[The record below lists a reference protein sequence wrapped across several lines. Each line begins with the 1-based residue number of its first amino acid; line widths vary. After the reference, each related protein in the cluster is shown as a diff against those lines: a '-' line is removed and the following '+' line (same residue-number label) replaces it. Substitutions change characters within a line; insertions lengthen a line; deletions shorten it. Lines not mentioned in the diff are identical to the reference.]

1 MKKLRLFST
10 LILLAIALTLFAN
23 EPKHEF
29 RATWLATVTS
39 IDWPKTKAKD
49 DASRLKQQQEL
60 IDIFDKMKAGNMNAC
75 CMQVR
80 SLCDAMYQSSYEP
93 WSAALTGT
101 RGKDPGYDPL
111 AFAIEEAH
119 KRGLELHIWV
129 NPFRATSSG
138 TLSSNDQL
146 LQHAGEWIIKYDNGS
161 FSGQIIDP
169 GYPQAR
175 AYVIKVLMEIVNN
188 YDVDGIVMDD
198 YFYPYGSTTTED
210 AASKALYKPTNVVDV
225 NQDGKTDDDWRR
237 NNVDDCIKVLYDS
250 LQATKPWVRFGMG
263 TFGIWTTQKKAAQAY
278 GLTLPSGITGLDD
291 YDVQACNTVEWV
303 KQGWVDYI
311 NPQLYWSRDYAGQ
324 DYDVLCQ
331 WWAKDVCEHFSNQL
345 PDGKKVHFCVSQAAY
360 HAYDGYKGYDDGVGE
375 IQDQIDVNRANLSS
389 GYNGSVFYNTTA
401 YCKMYQE
408 LQASHFNHK
417 ALMPAMDWKVTAQ
430 LVAPENLRKENNILK
445 WEHPIAE
452 RFTVYA
458 YPKGMVK
465 EVAMNDSQYLLQMV
479 YGKGI
484 NLSSVSNLSEKTI
497 AVCAYDRFGVEHG
510 VALYNEGDA
519 PILPPTQEADSITWV
534 LNGGEVPTVEV
545 PSNSELWDMLKPDYV
560 AFYQDMYGS
569 QFVASEDRTMD
580 DVLGFTWINSM
591 GKGLAADFMTQD
603 AKWQWLTTYML
614 TVANAEGYEII
625 TDNNWRYHLYSFFNC
640 TNAAYRIDGYRA
652 SSTADFTTAG
662 TPAYWG
668 DAYQV
673 AHGGVV
679 LPSSVSETFV
689 LPIPTHP
696 EGLTFYGWYNN
707 ADFEGTPLV
716 EIPAGWTGT
725 LYACWTAPAIVESIE
740 WELNGGRVPADV
752 PTNDSLW
759 TAFKPYYNT
768 YYSVERSL
776 THGVEKIATFAHEK
790 MQEIMTYPE
799 SEYKWLGDYVLS
811 VAELQ
816 SYSLSTDMSNADE
829 KSWRWHVHAFFN
841 CNDGTV
847 QGNQKVATADYSVAG
862 QPSSWGS
869 AYQSEYDAVLPSHV
883 SEEYELPIP
892 VKKGNIF
899 WGWYDNKSYQGTA
912 LTHIPASWTGTLY
925 AKWYETTTDI
935 AVNEAVEPIKVYDVF
950 GRYVGNSTSHLSH
963 GLYVIVQGNKTTKII
978 L

>member
-1 MKKLRLFST
+1 MKKIRLFS
-10 LILLAIALTLFAN
+10 LFFLLCIAIQLFAE

-60 IDIFDKMKAGNMNAC
+60 TTILDKLQAGNMNAC
-75 CMQVR
+75 YLQVR
-80 SLCDAMYQSSYEP
+80 SLCDAMHKSSYEP

-138 TLSSNDQL
+138 TLSSDDQL

-291 YDVQACNTVEWV
+291 YDVQACNPVEWV
-303 KQGWVDYI
+303 KDGYVDYI

-324 DYDVLCQ
+324 DYDVLCK

-417 ALMPAMDWKVTAQ
+417 ALMPAMDWKVTEQ
-430 LVAPENLRKENNILK
+430 LSAPENLHVVGNTLK
-445 WEHPIAE
+445 WEHPTAE

-458 YPKGMVK
+458 YPMGLDWTTAQKTGT
-465 EVAMNDSQYLLQMV
+465 YLQGMV
-479 YGKGI
+479 YG
-484 NLSSVSNLSEKTI
+484 NELALSQIPNWQAMTL
-497 AVCAYDRFGVEHG
+497 AVCSYDRFGVEHG
-510 VALYNEGDA
+510 VAIINEGQF
-519 PILPPTQEADSITWV
+519 PDSDPNATEITWV
-534 LNGGEVPTVEV
+534 LNGGEIKVQVLTTNE
-545 PSNSELWDMLKPDYV
+545 ELWEQWKPDYV
-560 AFYQDMYGS
+560 AHYSALYGS
-569 QFVASEDRTMD
+569 KFVPAEDRPIE
-580 DVLGFTWINSM
+580 DVLGFTWINSV
-591 GKGLAADFMTQD
+591 GQGLAADFMTHHTN
-603 AKWQWLTTYML
+603 WTWLRDYML
-614 TVANAEGYEII
+614 DIADADGYSINS
-625 TDNNWRYHLYSFFNC
+625 DNDWRYHLYSFFNC
-640 TNAAYRIDGYRA
+640 SNAAYRVDGYRA
-652 SSTADFTTAG
+652 GYTADFTNAG
-662 TPAYWG
+662 KPEAWG
-668 DAYQV
+668 PYYGNSGETDMQ
-673 AHGGVV
+673 
-679 LPSSVSETFV
+679 LPTHVTETYI
-689 LPIPTHP
+689 LPTPTHP
-696 EGLTFYGWYNN
+696 SGAAFLGWYTTANFTGD
-707 ADFEGTPLV
+707 AV
-716 EIPAGWTGT
+716 IAIPAGW
-725 LYACWTAPAIVESIE
+725 V
-740 WELNGGRVPADV
+740 
-752 PTNDSLW
+752 
-759 TAFKPYYNT
+759 
-768 YYSVERSL
+768 
-776 THGVEKIATFAHEK
+776 
-790 MQEIMTYPE
+790 
-799 SEYKWLGDYVLS
+799 
-811 VAELQ
+811 
-816 SYSLSTDMSNADE
+816 
-829 KSWRWHVHAFFN
+829 
-841 CNDGTV
+841 
-847 QGNQKVATADYSVAG
+847 
-862 QPSSWGS
+862 
-869 AYQSEYDAVLPSHV
+869 
-883 SEEYELPIP
+883 
-892 VKKGNIF
+892 
-899 WGWYDNKSYQGTA
+899 
-912 LTHIPASWTGTLY
+912 GTLY
-925 AKWYETTTDI
+925 AKWEGIHTAIEHITTDNTMRI
-935 AVNEAVEPIKVYDVF
+935 YDIMGRMVGTDKNAIGHGVF
-950 GRYVGNSTSHLSH
+950 IIETNGQR
-963 GLYVIVQGNKTTKII
+963 IKII
-978 L
+978 Q

>member
-1 MKKLRLFST
+1 MKQFRLLSLFF
-10 LILLAIALTLFAN
+10 LLCIAIQLFAE

-60 IDIFDKMKAGNMNAC
+60 TTILDKLQAGNMNAC
-75 CMQVR
+75 YLQVR
-80 SLCDAMYQSSYEP
+80 SLCDAMHKSSYEP

-291 YDVQACNTVEWV
+291 YDVQACNPVEWV
-303 KQGWVDYI
+303 KDGYVDYI

-324 DYDVLCQ
+324 DYDVLCK

-417 ALMPAMDWKVTAQ
+417 ALMPAMDWKVTEQ
-430 LVAPENLRKENNILK
+430 LSAPENLHIEGNTLK
-445 WEHPIAE
+445 WEHPTAE
-452 RFTVYA
+452 RFTVYV
-458 YPKGMVK
+458 YPMGLDWTTAQKTGT
-465 EVAMNDSQYLLQMV
+465 YLQGMV
-479 YGKGI
+479 YG
-484 NLSSVSNLSEKTI
+484 NELALSQIPNWQAMTL
-497 AVCAYDRFGVEHG
+497 AVCSYDRFGVEHG
-510 VALYNEGDA
+510 VAIINEGQFPESDPNA
-519 PILPPTQEADSITWV
+519 NEITWV
-534 LNGGEVPTVEV
+534 LNGGEIKVQVLTTNE
-545 PSNSELWDMLKPDYV
+545 ELWEQWKPDYV
-560 AFYQDMYGS
+560 AHYSALYGS
-569 QFVASEDRTMD
+569 KFVPAEDRPIE
-580 DVLGFTWINSM
+580 DVLGFTWINSV
-591 GKGLAADFMTQD
+591 GQGLAADFMTHHTN
-603 AKWQWLTTYML
+603 WTWLRDYML
-614 TVANAEGYEII
+614 DIADADGYSINS
-625 TDNNWRYHLYSFFNC
+625 DNDWRYHLYSFFNC
-640 TNAAYRIDGYRA
+640 SNAAYRVDGYRA
-652 SSTADFTTAG
+652 GYTADFTNAG
-662 TPAYWG
+662 KPEAWG
-668 DAYQV
+668 PYYGNSGETDMQ
-673 AHGGVV
+673 
-679 LPSSVSETFV
+679 LPTHVTETYI
-689 LPIPTHP
+689 LPTPTHP
-696 EGLTFYGWYNN
+696 SGAAFLGWYTTANFTGD
-707 ADFEGTPLV
+707 AV
-716 EIPAGWTGT
+716 IAIPAGW
-725 LYACWTAPAIVESIE
+725 V
-740 WELNGGRVPADV
+740 
-752 PTNDSLW
+752 
-759 TAFKPYYNT
+759 
-768 YYSVERSL
+768 
-776 THGVEKIATFAHEK
+776 
-790 MQEIMTYPE
+790 
-799 SEYKWLGDYVLS
+799 
-811 VAELQ
+811 
-816 SYSLSTDMSNADE
+816 
-829 KSWRWHVHAFFN
+829 
-841 CNDGTV
+841 
-847 QGNQKVATADYSVAG
+847 
-862 QPSSWGS
+862 
-869 AYQSEYDAVLPSHV
+869 
-883 SEEYELPIP
+883 
-892 VKKGNIF
+892 
-899 WGWYDNKSYQGTA
+899 
-912 LTHIPASWTGTLY
+912 GTLY
-925 AKWYETTTDI
+925 AKWEGIHTAIEHITTDNTMRI
-935 AVNEAVEPIKVYDVF
+935 YDIMGRMVGTDKNAIGHGVF
-950 GRYVGNSTSHLSH
+950 IIETNGQR
-963 GLYVIVQGNKTTKII
+963 IKII
-978 L
+978 Q

>member
-1 MKKLRLFST
+1 MKHLRLLSL
-10 LILLAIALTLFAN
+10 LIFLAASLTLFAN

-60 IDIFDKMKAGNMNAC
+60 TTILDKLQAGNMNAC
-75 CMQVR
+75 YLQVR
-80 SLCDAMYQSSYEP
+80 SLCDAMHKSSYEP

-129 NPFRATSSG
+129 NPFRATSSD

-291 YDVQACNTVEWV
+291 YDVQACNPVEWV
-303 KQGWVDYI
+303 KHGYVDYI

-324 DYDVLCQ
+324 DYDVLCK

-417 ALMPAMDWKVTAQ
+417 ALMPAMDWKVTEQ
-430 LVAPENLRKENNILK
+430 LSAPENLHVEGNTLK
-445 WEHPIAE
+445 WEHPTAE

-458 YPKGMVK
+458 YPMGLDWTTAQKTG
-465 EVAMNDSQYLLQMV
+465 SYLQGIV
-479 YGKGI
+479 YG
-484 NLSSVSNLSEKTI
+484 NELALSQIPNWQTMTL
-497 AVCAYDRFGVEHG
+497 AVCSYDRFGVEHQ
-510 VALYNEGDA
+510 AAIINEGKFPESDPNA
-519 PILPPTQEADSITWV
+519 TEITWV
-534 LNGGEVPTVEV
+534 LNGGELKEEV
-545 PSNSELWDMLKPDYV
+545 FTTNEQLWEEWKPDYV
-560 AFYQDMYGS
+560 TFYQNMYGNR
-569 QFVASEDRTMD
+569 FIPAEDRPIE
-580 DVLGFTWINSM
+580 DVLGFTWINSL
-591 GKGLAADFMTQD
+591 GKGIAADFMTQSAD
-603 AKWQWLTTYML
+603 WQWLRDYML
-614 TVANAEGYEII
+614 QEAAAQDETISS
-625 TDNNWRYHLYSFFNC
+625 DNDWRYNLYSFFNC
-640 TNAAYRIDGYRA
+640 ADAAYRVDGYRA
-652 SSTADFTTAG
+652 GYTVDFREAG
-662 TPAYWG
+662 KPEAWGAYYG
-668 DAYQV
+668 HVGETDVQ
-673 AHGGVV
+673 
-679 LPSSVSETFV
+679 LPTHVTETYI
-689 LPIPTHP
+689 LPTPTHP
-696 EGLTFYGWYNN
+696 MGHAFLGWFTS
-707 ADFEGTPLV
+707 ATFEGEAV
-716 EIPAGWTGT
+716 FAIPAGW
-725 LYACWTAPAIVESIE
+725 A
-740 WELNGGRVPADV
+740 
-752 PTNDSLW
+752 
-759 TAFKPYYNT
+759 
-768 YYSVERSL
+768 
-776 THGVEKIATFAHEK
+776 
-790 MQEIMTYPE
+790 
-799 SEYKWLGDYVLS
+799 
-811 VAELQ
+811 
-816 SYSLSTDMSNADE
+816 
-829 KSWRWHVHAFFN
+829 
-841 CNDGTV
+841 
-847 QGNQKVATADYSVAG
+847 
-862 QPSSWGS
+862 
-869 AYQSEYDAVLPSHV
+869 
-883 SEEYELPIP
+883 
-892 VKKGNIF
+892 
-899 WGWYDNKSYQGTA
+899 
-912 LTHIPASWTGTLY
+912 GTLY
-925 AKWYETTTDI
+925 AKWDGIHTTVEQVTTDNI
-935 AVNEAVEPIKVYDVF
+935 MRIYDVM
-950 GRYVGNSTSHLSH
+950 GRAVGNNLQTV
-963 GLYVIVQGNKTTKII
+963 GQGIFIIEQNGQRMKII
-978 L
+978 R